1 MTYLLII
8 SGLLLL
14 VIGGDVFVRGSV
26 KLARILNISPML
38 IGITLVGF
46 GTSTPELI
54 TSIQAAY
61 LNSPG
66 LVMGNVIGSNIANI
80 LLILGLTALIWP
92 LKTNP
97 AAFKRDGLVI
107 LLSTILCIAVVLFG
121 QVTQTIGVAFVIL
134 LTLYIVLTY
143 FIERRAHDASAVMHE
158 QTADLVSPS
167 RYGTALA
174 LILTLAGFVM
184 IFFGA
189 RFLVTGSIDMA
200 RTLGIPETI
209 IGLTIVAVGTSLPE
223 LITSVIA
230 AVRREADVAFGNIIG
245 SNIYNI
251 LGILGIT
258 AIIQPIKVPGVVA
271 VLDIWVMLAAT
282 ILLLIFAATRW
293 SLSRLEGGIF
303 LVCYIAY
310 IGYLVRS
317 VG

>member
-1 MTYLLII
+1 MTYLMII
-8 SGLLLL
+8 LGLLLL

-26 KLARILNISPML
+26 KLARILNISPLL

-66 LVMGNVIGSNIANI
+66 LVIGNVIGSNIANI

-107 LLSTILCIAVVLFG
+107 LIATILCVIAVLYG
-121 QVTQTIGVAFVIL
+121 QLTQMIGIAFVVL
-134 LTLYIVLTY
+134 LAIYLILTY
-143 FIERRAHDASAVMHE
+143 FIERKSHDASASMHE
-158 QTADLVSPS
+158 HTADIIRTPKD
-167 RYGTALA
+167 GTGLA
-174 LILTLAGFVM
+174 LLLTAGGFIM

-200 RTLGIPETI
+200 RTLGISETI
-209 IGLTIVAVGTSLPE
+209 IGLTIVAIGTSLPE

-230 AVRREADVAFGNIIG
+230 AFRREADVAFGNIIG

-258 AIIQPIKVPGVVA
+258 AIIHPIKVPAVVA
-271 VLDIWVMLAAT
+271 ILDIWVMLAAT

-293 SLSRLEGGIF
+293 SLSRLEGAIF
-303 LVCYIAY
+303 FTGYAAY
-310 IGYLVRS
+310 IGYLVYGAS
-317 VG
+317 

>member
-1 MTYLLII
+1 MTYLMII
-8 SGLLLL
+8 LGLLLL

-26 KLARILNISPML
+26 KLARILNISPLL

-66 LVMGNVIGSNIANI
+66 LVIGNVIGSNIANI

-107 LLSTILCIAVVLFG
+107 LVSTILCVMAILYG
-121 QVTQTIGVAFVIL
+121 QLTQTIGIAFVVLLIL
-134 LTLYIVLTY
+134 YLVLTY
-143 FIERRAHDASAVMHE
+143 FIERKSHDASANMHE
-158 QTADLVSPS
+158 HTAGIISAS
-167 RYGTALA
+167 KNGTSLA
-174 LILTLAGFVM
+174 LLLTAGGFVM

-200 RTLGIPETI
+200 RTLGISETI

-230 AVRREADVAFGNIIG
+230 AFRREADVAFGNIIG

-258 AIIQPIKVPGVVA
+258 AIIQPIKVPPVVA
-271 VLDIWVMLAAT
+271 ILDIWIMLAAT

-293 SLSRLEGGIF
+293 SLSRFEGAIF
-303 LVCYIAY
+303 FTGYVAY
-310 IGYLVRS
+310 IGYLVL
-317 VG
+317 GAG